1 MRFKEFTLSLL
12 ESFQVEPAT
21 ATKSPQVADIQKAL
35 VALGYPLPK
44 HGVDGIR
51 GPETIAAIKQF
62 QQANNIRV
70 DGVPGKETADAINAV
85 LKLHPL
91 VAGKLVKST
100 TADVKGAPAKSAAK
114 TDTVPITGSAD
125 IAQAKTSAEAFL
137 GRQIDDN
144 EWNYLLRA
152 TVSESSPNTTEQA
165 YVMGVILNRTRS
177 GKWGN
182 SIVDVLTA
190 RNQFQAVTG
199 TRYDPGPSANFTR
212 GPNSSQL
219 ASIAKGAVEILPKVP
234 KSLMNFT
241 AASKQAYGKGTD
253 ISFRDKLL
261 AKGGTVIGGTIFA

>member
-12 ESFQVEPAT
+12 ESFQVVPAT

-35 VALGYPLPK
+35 IALGYPLPK

-100 TADVKGAPAKSAAK
+100 TADVKGAPARTAAS
-114 TDTVPITGSAD
+114 PIAGSAD
-125 IAQAKTSAEAFL
+125 IGQAKTSAEAFL

-177 GKWGN
+177 GKWGS

-199 TRYDPGPSANFTR
+199 TRYEPGPSANFTR
-212 GPNSSQL
+212 GPNSSQM

-234 KSLMNFT
+234 KSLMYFT